1 MIHLRRFLGIL
12 VPLAAFALLDVAS
25 TQWLN
30 PRISLLLVYVALNVI
45 LVASLNLING
55 FTGQFSLGHA
65 GFMAVG
71 AYVGAAFTRF
81 WGQTVLAH
89 LTFIPAPAAQALL
102 LTAALLLG
110 GLAAAVVG
118 LLVGLPTLRLRGDY
132 LAIATL
138 GFGEMVRII
147 IPNLEVVGGAKG
159 FGGFPKLTTLF
170 WTLVWA
176 WLTVVLLKNLVNSVH
191 GRALL
196 AIREDEVAAEAVGIN
211 TTFYKTTAFVLG
223 AFFAG
228 VAGCLFAHFLLYINP
243 ASFDF
248 LKSVELVVMVVLG
261 GMGSLTGSVVAAT
274 VLTVLREW
282 LRVAG
287 AYRLVLYAALL
298 VVMMLI
304 RPTGLLGGWELSWT
318 WVRQQL
324 SRWRRLTAAG
334 EADHGAA

>member
-1 MIHLRRFLGIL
+1 MKLLSRLLG
-12 VPLAAFALLDVAS
+12 VFAPLAAFLLIDYAS
-25 TQWLN
+25 RHWLN

-45 LVASLNLING
+45 LAASLNLING

-81 WGQTVLAH
+81 WGNGMLVH
-89 LTFIPAPAAQALL
+89 LSCLPGPAARAALL
-102 LTAALLLG
+102 TVGLLLG

-147 IPNLEVVGGAKG
+147 ILNLEVVGGAKG
-159 FGGFPKLTTLF
+159 FGGFPKLTTVF

-196 AIREDEVAAEAVGIN
+196 AIREDEVAAEAIGIP
-211 TTFYKTTAFVLG
+211 TTFYKSSAFVLG

-228 VAGCLFAHFLLYINP
+228 IAGGLFAHFLLYINP

-261 GMGSLTGSVVAAT
+261 GMGSLTGSVAAAT

-282 LRVAG
+282 LRVVG

-298 VVMMLI
+298 VVMMLV
-304 RPTGLLGGWELSWT
+304 RPEGLLGSRELSWEGM
-318 WVRQQL
+318 RRGMARLRRAL
-324 SRWRRLTAAG
+324 SPEG
-334 EADHGAA
+334 GGHGSA

>member
-1 MIHLRRFLGIL
+1 
-12 VPLAAFALLDVAS
+12 VPAS
-25 TQWLN
+25 SSVTPKDTCN
-30 PRISLLLVYVALNVI
+30 SPV
-45 LVASLNLING
+45 
-55 FTGQFSLGHA
+55 
-65 GFMAVG
+65 
-71 AYVGAAFTRF
+71 
-81 WGQTVLAH
+81 
-89 LTFIPAPAAQALL
+89 
-102 LTAALLLG
+102 
-110 GLAAAVVG
+110 AAATTHVEG
-118 LLVGLPTLRLRGDY
+118 QYHSSPLKNLRTGDV
-132 LAIATL
+132 LNRVFPAGHEIMQADVERRRATFL
-138 GFGEMVRII
+138 YREGDEFVFMDEDYEEIRV
-147 IPNLEVVGGAKG
+147 PEEVVGGAKG